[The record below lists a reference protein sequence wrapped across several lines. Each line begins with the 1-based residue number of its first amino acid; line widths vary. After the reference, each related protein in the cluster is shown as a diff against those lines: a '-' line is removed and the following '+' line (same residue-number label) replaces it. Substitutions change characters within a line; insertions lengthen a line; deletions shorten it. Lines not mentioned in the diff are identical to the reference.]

1 MKVIAIG
8 QDTVLKRLTLLG
20 QQIPQVKSYQ
30 KDIFAY
36 LESKKT
42 DVPASMFGNV
52 RTIRLS

>member
-20 QQIPQVKSYQ
+20 QQIPQIKSYQ

-42 DVPASMFGNV
+42 DVPASMFGKV